1 MLGMEYA
8 PKMTTARLSISLQGN
23 GPRQNYIRTRI
34 ISREGVLFAEPFAL
48 QDSAMQKIF
57 AQSDGLIVRAPGAPA
72 AATGEEVDVLMLDE
86 C

>member
-1 MLGMEYA
+1 
-8 PKMTTARLSISLQGN
+8 MTKARLSTALNAN
-23 GPRQNYIRTRI
+23 GARQNYIRTKI
-34 ISREGVLFAEPFAL
+34 ISQDGLLTAEPFAL

-72 AATGEEVDVLMLDE
+72 VAAGAEVDVLMLDE